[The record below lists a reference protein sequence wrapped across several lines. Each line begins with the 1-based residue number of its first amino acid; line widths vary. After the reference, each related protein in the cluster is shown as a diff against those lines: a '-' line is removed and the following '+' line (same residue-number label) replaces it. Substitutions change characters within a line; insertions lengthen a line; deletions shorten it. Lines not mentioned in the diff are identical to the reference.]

1 MVLNGDVRESGEGK
15 ALPPP
20 PRVTPRVACPTI
32 VENLPRLTTTREG
45 PMLSCPPLLRVRV
58 GIAAVL
64 MTSLALLPNRIEAQ
78 VVDHRIESVLD
89 AVSADR
95 LHTYLQTLTSF
106 ETRHSLSFS
115 DRPDFGVLPAR
126 QYILETMA
134 AFSDRLEVALDCYTV
149 EAQGR
154 IPIEAEL
161 CNVVAVLPG
170 RSDRRIYVS
179 GHYDTVARRESGDP
193 ASGGGGGGFDWTRFD
208 NPAPGANDDGSGT
221 VLTMEVARALAQ
233 SGLDFD
239 ATLVFVAF
247 VAEEEGLVGASLH
260 ASKAE
265 REGWRIDAVFNND
278 IIGNSLG
285 GNGILDSRT
294 LRVFS
299 EDPMDSPS
307 RQLARFIRRQGA
319 AYMPGHEVRLIA
331 REDRFGRGGDHTA
344 FNRRGFPGVRFSE
357 SRENYSRQ
365 HMAADTLGG
374 VDFEYLAKNARVNA
388 AAVATL
394 ALAPPAPR
402 VDLGRGPMLG
412 RGESGYHAD
421 MRWEKAPGA
430 IGYRIVW
437 REAWT
442 PDWQHEVRVG
452 DVAQHVLEDISIDDY
467 VFGVASIGPEGHE
480 SLVTPYVR
488 APRARTDIKEV
499 GRAP

>member
-1 MVLNGDVRESGEGK
+1 MTRLADRLRC
-15 ALPPP
+15 ALVPL
-20 PRVTPRVACPTI
+20 VAI
-32 VENLPRLTTTREG
+32 LV
-45 PMLSCPPLLRVRV
+45 S
-58 GIAAVL
+58 AA
-64 MTSLALLPNRIEAQ
+64 SAAPGAAQ
-78 VVDHRIESVLD
+78 VVDSRIQQLVED
-89 AVSADR
+89 VSAER
-95 LHTYLQTLTSF
+95 LYEYLERLTGF

-126 QYILETMA
+126 QYILETMQS
-134 AFSDRLEVALDCYTV
+134 FSDRLQVGFDCYEV
-149 EAQGR
+149 EPQGR
-154 IPIEAEL
+154 IPIQAEL

-170 RSDRRIYVS
+170 RSERRIYVS
-179 GHYDTVARRESGDP
+179 GHYDTVARQVQGDLRT
-193 ASGGGGGGFDWTRFD
+193 GGGGGGFDWTRFD

-221 VLTMEVARALAQ
+221 VLTMEVARVLAQ

-294 LRVFS
+294 VRVFS

-344 FNRRGFPGVRFSE
+344 FNRRGFAGVRFSE

-365 HMAADTLGG
+365 HMVADTLGG
-374 VDFEYLAKNARVNA
+374 VDFEYLAKNTRVNVA
-388 AAVATL
+388 GVATMS
-394 ALAPPAPR
+394 LAPPAPV
-402 VDLGRGPMLG
+402 VDGGRGPMLT
-412 RGESGYHAD
+412 RGETGYHAD
-421 MRWEKAPGA
+421 MRWEPSPGA
-430 IGYRIVW
+430 VGYRVVW
-437 REAWT
+437 REAWQ

-452 DVAQHVLEDISIDDY
+452 DVDRHVLQNISIDDY
-467 VFGVASIGPEGHE
+467 VFGVAAIGPGGHE
-480 SLVTPYVR
+480 SVVSAYVR
-488 APRARTDIKEV
+488 APRPRSDIREV
-499 GRAP
+499 GR

>member
-1 MVLNGDVRESGEGK
+1 MQ
-15 ALPPP
+15 
-20 PRVTPRVACPTI
+20 TI
-32 VENLPRLTTTREG
+32 TRSLTRLI
-45 PMLSCPPLLRVRV
+45 LLAFA
-58 GIAAVL
+58 IASSITAPDEIQGQPVD
-64 MTSLALLPNRIEAQ
+64 PRIEAILA
-78 VVDHRIESVLD
+78 D
-89 AVSADR
+89 VSPER
-95 LHTYLQTLTSF
+95 LHEYLAVLTGF

-126 QYILETMA
+126 AYIRETMA
-134 AFSDRLEVALDCYTV
+134 SFSDRLQVDFDCYEV
-149 EAQGR
+149 EPQGR
-154 IPIEAEL
+154 IPIQAEL

-179 GHYDTVARRESGDP
+179 GHYDTVARREADP
-193 ASGGGGGGFDWTRFD
+193 AAGGGGGGFDWTRFD

-221 VLTMEVARALAQ
+221 VLTMELARVLAQ

-260 ASKAE
+260 AARAE
-265 REGWRIDAVFNND
+265 RENWVIDAVFNND

-294 LRVFS
+294 VRVFS

-307 RQLARFIRRQGA
+307 RQLARFIRRQA
-319 AYMPGHEVRLIA
+319 TAYMPGHEVRLIA

-344 FNRRGFPGVRFSE
+344 FNRRGFAGVRFSE

-374 VDFEYLAKNARVNA
+374 VDFDYLARNARVNVSG
-388 AAVATL
+388 VATM
-394 ALAPPAPR
+394 ALAPPAPV
-402 VDLGRGPMLG
+402 VDGGRGPRLG
-412 RGESGYHAD
+412 RGETGYHAE
-421 MRWEKAPGA
+421 MRWDRSPGA
-430 IGYRIVW
+430 VGYRIVW

-452 DVAQHVLEDISIDDY
+452 DVDQYILENISIDDY
-467 VFGVASIGPEGHE
+467 VFGVAAIGPGGHE
-480 SLVTPYVR
+480 SVVSAYVR
-488 APRARTDIKEV
+488 QPRARSDIREV
-499 GRAP
+499 GR

>member
-1 MVLNGDVRESGEGK
+1 MHAPLRHAGLGVAMTLFAAT
-15 ALPPP
+15 AL
-20 PRVTPRVACPTI
+20 AAQTI
-32 VENLPRLTTTREG
+32 DP
-45 PMLSCPPLLRVRV
+45 
-58 GIAAVL
+58 
-64 MTSLALLPNRIEAQ
+64 RIEAA
-78 VVDHRIESVLD
+78 VDE
-89 AVSADR
+89 VSAER
-95 LHTYLQTLTSF
+95 LYEYLEALTGF

-126 QYILETMA
+126 AYILETMQS
-134 AFSDRLEVALDCYTV
+134 FSDRLQVDFDCYNV

-170 RSDRRIYVS
+170 SSERRVYVS
-179 GHYDTVARRESGDP
+179 GHYDTVARQVAGDLR
-193 ASGGGGGGFDWTRFD
+193 SGGGGGGFDWTRFD

-221 VLTMEVARALAQ
+221 VLTMEVARVLAQ
-233 SGLDFD
+233 SGLEFD

-294 LRVFS
+294 VRVFS

-307 RQLARFIRRQGA
+307 RHLARFIRRYGS
-319 AYMPGHEVRLIA
+319 AYMPGHEIRLIA

-344 FNRRGFPGVRFSE
+344 FNRRGFAGVRFSE

-365 HMAADTLGG
+365 HMVADTLGG
-374 VDFEYLAKNARVNA
+374 VDFEYLAKNTRVNVA
-388 AAVATL
+388 GVATM
-394 ALAPPAPR
+394 ALAPPAPV
-402 VDLGRGPMLG
+402 VDGGRGPMLT
-412 RGESGYHAD
+412 RGETGYHAA
-421 MRWEKAPGA
+421 MRWEPSPGA
-430 IGYRIVW
+430 VGYRVVW

-442 PDWQHEVRVG
+442 PDWQFEALVG
-452 DVAQHVLEDISIDDY
+452 DVDRYVLENISIDDY
-467 VFGVASIGPEGHE
+467 VFGVAAIGPGGHE

-488 APRARTDIKEV
+488 APRPRSDIREV
-499 GRAP
+499 GR